1 MHVMDR
7 FGLSERK
14 TCRLVELN
22 RSSKQYKPSKRD
34 DSEIRAR
41 IRELAEKHKK
51 YGSPMIHAILR
62 REGYMLN
69 HKRTERIYRE
79 ERLSFQEEGQEKAAR
94 SCSSAKGESHSG
106 KRGMVHGFCVR
117 LFG

>member
-1 MHVMDR
+1 MHAMDR

-14 TCRLVELN
+14 ACRLVELN

-41 IRELAEKHKK
+41 IRELAEKHRK

-79 ERLSFQEEGQEKAAR
+79 ERLSFQEEGQEKAAC

-106 KRGMVHGFCVR
+106 KRGMVHGFCV
-117 LFG
+117 

>member
-14 TCRLVELN
+14 ACRLVELN

-62 REGYMLN
+62 REGYVLN

-79 ERLSFQEEGQEKAAR
+79 EKLSFQEEGQEKVAR
-94 SCSSAKGESHSG
+94 SCSSANGESHPG
-106 KRGMVHGFCVR
+106 KRGMVHGFCV
-117 LFG
+117 